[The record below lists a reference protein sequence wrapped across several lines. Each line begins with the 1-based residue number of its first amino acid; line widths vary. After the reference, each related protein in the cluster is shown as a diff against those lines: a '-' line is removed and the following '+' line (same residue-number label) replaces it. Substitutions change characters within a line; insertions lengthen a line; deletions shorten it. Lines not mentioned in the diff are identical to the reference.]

1 MSTRLKRIRRIAFI
15 LFTAVAVLAGVL
27 FAALHFATREL
38 RSQVEQALGADSEV
52 GEIVVGWSAIEV
64 LDVRIRGPKG
74 WPAQDA
80 LRARRIVIK
89 PDLLGLFSARIHI
102 PSITIDRAY
111 LSALRSRDGKLK
123 LLPSLLDRPAAT
135 DAANTAASPTVTIG
149 KIELKDGALDFF
161 DATVR
166 QPAHRIRLED
176 LTAGVEDLRVP
187 ALDGRTRIRLN
198 GTVKGVQ
205 RHGTLKIDGWAELAS
220 LNSEIRT
227 RLQGVDLVAFQPYL
241 IKASE
246 TGVRRGTLD
255 LSIKSTVR
263 NNRLHAPG
271 TVTLIGL
278 ELANGS
284 GSMSTF
290 MGAPRQLVVAAL
302 KDRNDRISIDFVL
315 DGNLSDPRFSLN
327 ESLSRR
333 IGAAVAGG
341 LGISLEGVARG
352 IGGAAEGLGG
362 VVKKLFG
369 Q

>member
-1 MSTRLKRIRRIAFI
+1 MSTRSRRIRRIAFI
-15 LFTAVAVLAGVL
+15 LLAI
-27 FAALHFATREL
+27 FAIMAATVFAGLHFATKEL
-38 RSQVEQALGADSEV
+38 KSQVEQALGGDGEI

-80 LRARRIVIK
+80 LRASRIVIR

-102 PSITIDRAY
+102 PSITIDQAY
-111 LSALRSRDGKLK
+111 LSVLRSRDGKLK
-123 LLPSLLDRPAAT
+123 LLPSLLDRQAGT
-135 DAANTAASPTVTIG
+135 KDTQSAASPTVTIG
-149 KIELKDGALDFF
+149 KIELHDGALDFY

-166 QPAHRIRLED
+166 QPAHRIRLER
-176 LTAGVEDLRVP
+176 LEAKVEDLRVP
-187 ALDGRTRIRLN
+187 SLDGRTRIRLD

-205 RHGTLKIDGWAELAS
+205 RNGKLAIDGWAELAS
-220 LNSEIRT
+220 RNSEIRT

-246 TGVRRGTLD
+246 TGVRRGALD
-255 LSIKSTVR
+255 LTIKSTVR

-278 ELANGS
+278 ELADGG
-284 GSMSTF
+284 GSMGTF

-302 KDRNDRISIDFVL
+302 KDRSGRISIDFVL

-327 ESLSRR
+327 ESLSKR
-333 IGAAVAGG
+333 IGTAVAGG